1 MPLRDPVTIRLLV
14 DDMQRVKQLLQ
25 RTEAEMAE
33 LDEARYGELKLLF
46 IKERISEARTRLE
59 DIQEVL
65 QTIHASGEGWGE
77 SIEPIDVRQ

>member
-14 DDMQRVKQLLQ
+14 DDLQLVKQLLQ
-25 RTEAEMAE
+25 RTETEMAE

-59 DIQEVL
+59 NIQEVL
-65 QTIHASGEGWGE
+65 QTIHASEEGWGE
-77 SIEPIDVRQ
+77 FIEPMDVRE